1 MSEESPWKN
10 GNGGFN
16 PWTHAFLKER
26 VQKKLCVCTKLQNT
40 LLFFVSAVASFG
52 RDPLKIKVKWDLL
65 VPLSVFWYAIPIFQ
79 WRVLWPNKLYL
90 PFRAQLR
97 KNHILDGCSW
107 HQCREVKK
115 VGSEFCRL
123 FNGFDSYSTV
133 CIAGA
138 NEIISRNCFKSWK
151 SQVCIFPLR

>member
-26 VQKKLCVCTKLQNT
+26 VQKKVCVTKHPS
-40 LLFFVSAVASFG
+40 LFLSAVASFG
-52 RDPLKIKVKWDLL
+52 RDPLKIKIKWDFW
-65 VPLSVFWYAIPIFQ
+65 VPLSLFWYTIPIFQ
-79 WRVLWPNKLYL
+79 WRVSWPNKLYL

>member
-1 MSEESPWKN
+1 MVFWPKTHISSYPLILTIYMSYLFWKLCDQGRSWHWKN
-10 GNGGFN
+10 DVRSWFKAARNFFFTPDSN
-16 PWTHAFLKER
+16 R
-26 VQKKLCVCTKLQNT
+26 T
-40 LLFFVSAVASFG
+40 LIWHRL
-52 RDPLKIKVKWDLL
+52 
-65 VPLSVFWYAIPIFQ
+65 IPIFQ
-79 WRVLWPNKLYL
+79 WRVSWPNKLYL